1 MSLTAA
7 PLASM
12 PPAPDLMAAM
22 RPRSTEGDAGKAE
35 EKIQAKATQAPSAP
49 TPSRADQAPRPSGS
63 SPEPNIGAETQDQRR
78 LIAALEQRDREVRDH
93 ENAHRAAGGDLVRG
107 GSYDYRQGPDGRRY
121 AIGGDVKI
129 DTAPSPADPEA
140 TAEKM
145 AQVIRAALAPARPST
160 TDLAVAAQATAELN
174 RARTESQNE
183 SIDSSAPPDS
193 SAPAGGTAGDRE
205 ARAAASAYRG
215 TAAGSAEAGVSLRV
229 EA

>member
-1 MSLTAA
+1 MSLTAV
-7 PLASM
+7 PLSSM

-22 RPRSTEGDAGKAE
+22 MPRAGKGH
-35 EKIQAKATQAPSAP
+35 EKRTSEQAPTQANSQQTEP
-49 TPSRADQAPRPSGS
+49 TVSEQQPKRQPDS
-63 SPEPNIGAETQDQRR
+63 SPEPAVRTETEDQRR
-78 LIAALEQRDREVRDH
+78 VIAALKNRDREVRDH
-93 ENAHRAAGGDLVRG
+93 EDAHRAAGGDLVRG

-129 DTAPSPADPEA
+129 DTASTPGDPEA

-174 RARTESQNE
+174 RARAESQAE
-183 SIDSSAPPDS
+183 SMETLKSTQAATADRGAHSA
-193 SAPAGGTAGDRE
+193 AT
-205 ARAAASAYRG
+205 AYRA
-215 TAAGSAEAGVSLRV
+215 TAEQSAETKGSLQL

>member
-22 RPRSTEGDAGKAE
+22 RPRSTGGDDRRVDE
-35 EKIQAKATQAPSAP
+35 NTQAKASPAPSEP
-49 TPSRADQAPRPSGS
+49 SPSRRDQTPSPSGS
-63 SPEPNIGAETQDQRR
+63 SPEPSIGAEAQDQTR
-78 LIAALEQRDREVRDH
+78 LIAALEKRDREVRDH

-107 GSYDYRQGPDGRRY
+107 GSYDYQQGPDGRRY
-121 AIGGDVKI
+121 AVGGDVKI
-129 DTAPSPADPEA
+129 DTTAVPGDPEA

-174 RARTESQNE
+174 RARTESQSE
-183 SIDSSAPPDS
+183 SIDSSANS
-193 SAPAGGTAGDRE
+193 SAPTGATVDARE
-205 ARAAASAYRG
+205 ARDAASAYRG
-215 TAAGSAEAGVSLRV
+215 TAEGSSVAGVGLRV

>member
-1 MSLTAA
+1 MRPTAV

-22 RPRSTEGDAGKAE
+22 MPRAGAGGQKRDSEAA
-35 EKIQAKATQAPSAP
+35 QARTSSPQPEP
-49 TPSRADQAPRPSGS
+49 RPSRAEQPREQPGS
-63 SPEPNIGAETQDQRR
+63 SADPGIRVQTDDQRQV
-78 LIAALEQRDREVRDH
+78 IAALEKRDRQVRDH

-107 GSYDYRQGPDGRRY
+107 GSYDYQQGPDGRRH

-129 DTAPSPADPEA
+129 DTAPSPGKPEA

-145 AQVIRAALAPARPST
+145 AQVVRAALAPARPST

-174 RARTESQNE
+174 RARAESQADSVDAMNSSE
-183 SIDSSAPPDS
+183 STQATTDDRQTRSA
-193 SAPAGGTAGDRE
+193 AT
-205 ARAAASAYRG
+205 AYRA
-215 TAAGSAEAGVSLRV
+215 TAEQSDEAQGNLRL